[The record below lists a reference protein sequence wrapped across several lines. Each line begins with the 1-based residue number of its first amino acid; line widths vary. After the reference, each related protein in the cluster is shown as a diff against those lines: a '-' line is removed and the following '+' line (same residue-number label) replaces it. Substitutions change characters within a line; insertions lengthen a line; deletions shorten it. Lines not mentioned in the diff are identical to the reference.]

1 MDGSNSGISGIVGM
15 KPGEHVFMMYSH
27 RFGIFKECMIF
38 FLPPNVRG
46 YKTNHSGNILG
57 HINNNDDLGVS
68 YHVVAPQNGNFDKE
82 IDDEPADGIGYTIF
96 KHTHMEN
103 PLVSLG
109 NDLRF
114 SKSMMNFHV
123 ENQPYVE
130 IMFRTGNSWITMPF
144 WENRRR

>member
-1 MDGSNSGISGIVGM
+1 MN
-15 KPGEHVFMMYSH
+15 
-27 RFGIFKECMIF
+27 
-38 FLPPNVRG
+38 NV
-46 YKTNHSGNILG
+46 
-57 HINNNDDLGVS
+57 VP
-68 YHVVAPQNGNFDKE
+68 PQNCNFDKE
-82 IDDEPADGIGYTIF
+82 IDDEPAYGIGYTMF

-130 IMFRTGNSWITMPF
+130 IMFRIPSF

>member
-68 YHVVAPQNGNFDKE
+68 YHVVAPQNGIFDKE

-114 SKSMMNFHV
+114 SKSMMNF
-123 ENQPYVE
+123 
-130 IMFRTGNSWITMPF
+130 MWKT
-144 WENRRR
+144 NRM

>member
-1 MDGSNSGISGIVGM
+1 MDGSNSGISGTVGM

-82 IDDEPADGIGYTIF
+82 IDDEPAD
-96 KHTHMEN
+96 
-103 PLVSLG
+103 
-109 NDLRF
+109 
-114 SKSMMNFHV
+114 
-123 ENQPYVE
+123 VE